1 MRHDTRSIATQQAFR
16 GLFAMLSI
24 LLFVLLWSASL
35 AGWGS
40 WVLKSCGQPD
50 KPDALS
56 GSEYWSLAVLLGH
69 LPVLLFGYTMHLWLP
84 LGGGL
89 AALFLLGGVLLLR
102 WTGLPSLSHPALF
115 VTLVLLATVSVF
127 ASRPIIHGDSG
138 GYHAQ
143 AIMWMSQ
150 EPVVRG
156 LVNLHSTF
164 GYNSS
169 WWILSALMSWPFGEA
184 FGAAVVSAPLLAAVG
199 CLIFASLHR
208 LWCGTASPADW
219 FWVPAF
225 YLWLGQLTGV
235 NTPSPAND
243 IPANLFVLAGVWVI
257 VRAFPVQG
265 WRSIVGSDGLVFL
278 CIALIAATAKLSA
291 APLLLF
297 GLIWLAGFLMVGIFA
312 RRRLLLDVPTSGFL
326 LPLLLGL
333 SFLWHGW
340 LISGYPLFP
349 AVVTPWWDAPW
360 QAPTALPAQNF
371 DRARQWAFTFG
382 ADSSEIASQP
392 AWKIWLMGQ
401 HGATNMVVAIACA
414 ATLFVTAFFVLL
426 RPVARFR
433 LRSYLVPAIFSALGM
448 GWNLL
453 SAPALRFA
461 SGFAFAL
468 FGSIAC
474 VVGPALPRRGTR
486 FLIAAWCILSL
497 AALAQLATGRPVSW
511 LYPASP
517 PDGKKGSITS
527 TREGYTIHLAD
538 HWDSWFAPKPSIPTF
553 EFNPDLKTMRDPKT
567 GRIVEFR
574 F

>member
-1 MRHDTRSIATQQAFR
+1 
-16 GLFAMLSI
+16 MLSI

-40 WVLKSCGQPD
+40 WVLKSCGHRG

-89 AALFLLGGVLLLR
+89 AAPFLLGGLLLLR
-102 WTGLPSLSHPALF
+102 WTGLPSLSHQALV
-115 VTLVLLATVSVF
+115 VTFVLLATVSVF

-169 WWILSALMSWPFGEA
+169 WWILSALMSWPVGEA

-225 YLWLGQLTGV
+225 YLWLRQLTGV

-243 IPANLFVLAGVWVI
+243 IPANLFVLTGVWII

-265 WRSIVGSDGLVFL
+265 WRSIAGPDGLVFL
-278 CIALIAATAKLSA
+278 CIALLAATAKLSA

-297 GLIWLAGFLMVGIFA
+297 GLIWLAGFLTIGIFA
-312 RRRLLLDVPTSGFL
+312 RRGLLLDVPISGFL
-326 LPLLLGL
+326 PPLLLGL

-340 LISGYPLFP
+340 LLSGYPLFP
-349 AVVTPWWDAPW
+349 AAVTPWWDAPW
-360 QAPTALPAQNF
+360 QAPADLPAQNF

-401 HGATNMVVAIACA
+401 HGATNMVIAVACA
-414 ATLFVTAFFVLL
+414 AALFVAAFFVLL
-426 RPVARFR
+426 RPTARLR

-468 FGSIAC
+468 FGSIAA
-474 VVGPALPRRGTR
+474 VVGPALPLRWAR
-486 FLIAAWCILSL
+486 LVIAAWCLLSL
-497 AALAQLATGRPVSW
+497 AALAQLAIGRPVSW
-511 LYPASP
+511 IYPAP
-517 PDGKKGSITS
+517 PPQVEEGNMVS
-527 TREGYTIHLAD
+527 THEGYVIHLTEQ
-538 HWDSWFAPKPSIPTF
+538 SWFAPRPCIPGF
-553 EFNPDLKTMRDPKT
+553 EFNPDLKTIRNPKT